1 MRLPPVAGQLRG
13 ESSVY
18 ETLLYEKKGRIA
30 HIQFNRPKALNAIN
44 LEMMEELPRA
54 IKAADKDDEVS
65 VIVLSGA
72 GKSFGAGYDL
82 KIDWGKVYGGAAG
95 RTPLGTR
102 QMLTDCAAYEFAPW
116 DCQKPTIAMVRGYCV
131 AGSCEVAMMC
141 CVTIASE
148 NAQFGEP
155 EIRFSTAPPVV
166 VMPWMVGLKKARE
179 LLYTGDLID
188 AKTALQIGMVNHV
201 VPDDQL
207 EEATFKLARRMATI
221 SVEGLKTTKAAI
233 NRGAEIAGFREAVN
247 YGIETGAILDATPT
261 EMYRRFK
268 EIAAAEGLAA
278 AVRWREAQFKDD

>member
-1 MRLPPVAGQLRG
+1 MYQ
-13 ESSVY
+13 
-18 ETLLYEKKGRIA
+18 TLLYEKKGKIA

-54 IKAADKDDEVS
+54 IKTADKDNDIS

-82 KIDWGKVYGGAAG
+82 KLDWGKIYGGAAG

-102 QMLTDCAAYEFAPW
+102 QMLIDCAAYEFAPW
-116 DCQKPTIAMVRGYCV
+116 DCQKPTIAMVRGHCV
-131 AGSCEVAMMC
+131 AGSCELAMMC
-141 CVTIASE
+141 CVTVASE
-148 NAQFGEP
+148 NSLFGEP

-166 VMPWMVGLKKARE
+166 VMPWTVGLKKARE

-188 AKTALQIGMVNHV
+188 AQEALRVGMINKV
-201 VPDDQL
+201 VPDDKL
-207 EEATFKLARRMATI
+207 EEETFKLAKRMATI

-247 YGIETGAILDATPT
+247 YGIETGAILDSTPT
-261 EMYRRFK
+261 EMYRQFK
-268 EIAAAEGLAA
+268 EISVKEGLGA